1 MPLASILTALGMW
14 VTGNQL
20 FASGRLAFIVLAV
33 LITPLTAALAYRI
46 TARRDLAI
54 VSGLLSLFSGFYLPY
69 LPVTENYSI
78 CMVLGALYFL
88 NMGRDAPSA
97 YFWLGILSGLMSLAR
112 SSQFCTE
119 RRAPE

>member
-1 MPLASILTALGMW
+1 MW
-14 VTGNQL
+14 VTGSQS
-20 FASGRLAFIVLAV
+20 FASGRLAFILLAV